1 MRLKKTTEK
10 SSDQLRGIATAVF
23 VVGLIIGVTLI
34 TLGMMSIMQAKEQD
48 SYKYARSFME
58 FIFNLSGTASIF
70 FGGIIFF
77 WHYVIYVMIS
87 AYATIVENSDRSD
100 VVEAILTI
108 SDSLDYNSGRGG
120 SAEELL
126 EMLNSCTSRM
136 DSLDDDYDEDK
147 QETGEEEDDV
157 ELEKIDITN
166 IEE

>member
-70 FGGIIFF
+70 FWRYYFLLALCHICND
-77 WHYVIYVMIS
+77 IS
-87 AYATIVENSDRSD
+87 IRDNCRK
-100 VVEAILTI
+100 L
-108 SDSLDYNSGRGG
+108 R
-120 SAEELL
+120 
-126 EMLNSCTSRM
+126 
-136 DSLDDDYDEDK
+136 
-147 QETGEEEDDV
+147 
-157 ELEKIDITN
+157 
-166 IEE
+166 